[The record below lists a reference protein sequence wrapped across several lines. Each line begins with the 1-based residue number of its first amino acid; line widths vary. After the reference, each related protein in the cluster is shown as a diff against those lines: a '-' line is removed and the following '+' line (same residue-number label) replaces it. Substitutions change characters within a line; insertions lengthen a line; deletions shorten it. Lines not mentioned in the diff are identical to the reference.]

1 MGAVKS
7 QLQIWR
13 LGLTQTLRSAIFE
26 SFAFVAVSITLA
38 ACGGGNQQPPPPPM
52 PDFSLTVS
60 PSSASAVIGNTTS
73 TVTVSVVPQNGFNGS
88 VNVTLQGLPP
98 GVNATPGSSFT
109 LQTGVGR
116 ALLFSVTSSA
126 APAAIGYSFSLDTI
140 AYSN

>member
-1 MGAVKS
+1 M
-7 QLQIWR
+7 
-13 LGLTQTLRSAIFE
+13 
-26 SFAFVAVSITLA
+26 
-38 ACGGGNQQPPPPPM
+38 
-52 PDFSLTVS
+52 
-60 PSSASAVIGNTTS
+60 
-73 TVTVSVVPQNGFNGS
+73 TVSVVPQNGFNGS

-140 AYSN
+140 AYSNGPHAIEVRAVDSSGNVAVFSDLPVTIQN